1 MEPTTLKLLTEIIQR
16 FVGKEKGEEGRKE
29 NIASVRCTCLGVMHY
44 AITLYIFHPPVN
56 YVTFSNDRRV
66 LFPARKLEI
75 GIFQS
80 TMNWNKQLLLIP
92 RTNAQTE
99 QRNFIMLSNVSIKRY
114 VCTTSKRFFKSEN
127 VIVK

>member
-16 FVGKEKGEEGRKE
+16 FVGKEKGEGGRKE

-56 YVTFSNDRRV
+56 YVAFSNDRRV
-66 LFPARKLEI
+66 LFPTRKLEI

-80 TMNWNKQLLLIP
+80 IMNWNKELLLIP
-92 RTNAQTE
+92 CTNTETE
-99 QRNFIMLSNVSIKRY
+99 QRNFITLSNVSIKRY
-114 VCTTSKRFFKSEN
+114 VCTTSGGIFQ
-127 VIVK
+127 I